1 MIATRIHVHTGHCAL
16 TRSIHIPANVR
27 RVTEVIDVT
36 LVRFLIMFT
45 TFFSLILEIYTFVYA
60 PNKFRSLI
68 DYMPIIMTLDFTYSS
83 YNFVIILLIP
93 MKTITARSLKLEI
106 RLPAQTV
113 GTQNSY

>member
-16 TRSIHIPANVR
+16 TRPIHIPANVR
-27 RVTEVIDVT
+27 RVTEVKDVD
-36 LVRFLIMFT
+36 LGKISYYVYHV
-45 TFFSLILEIYTFVYA
+45 FSLILEIYTFVYA

-68 DYMPIIMTLDFTYSS
+68 DYMPIIMTFDFTYSS

-106 RLPAQTV
+106 RLPDHPV